1 MNTTKTIMWFRQDLR
16 ITDNPAL
23 NEACLKGD
31 IIPVF
36 IHDNVNHPNKQI
48 GSASKWWLH
57 QSLIS
62 LNNNLDGEL
71 ITLTGDPKKIIPE
84 LLSESGATSV
94 VWNRNYEPW
103 QIERDSTIKSTLEAD
118 GFNVSTF
125 NASLLWEPWKILNQ
139 SGLPYKV

>member
-1 MNTTKTIMWFRQDLR
+1 MWFRQDLR

-57 QSLIS
+57 QSLLS
-62 LNNNLDGEL
+62 LNNHLDGEL
-71 ITLTGDPKKIIPE
+71 ITLKGDPKKIIPE

-103 QIERDSTIKSTLEAD
+103 QIERDSTC
-118 GFNVSTF
+118 
-125 NASLLWEPWKILNQ
+125 LLYTSP
-139 SGLPYKV
+139 SPRD

>member
-1 MNTTKTIMWFRQDLR
+1 MWFRQDLR

-57 QSLIS
+57 QSLLS
-62 LNNNLDGEL
+62 SNNNLDGEL
-71 ITLTGDPKKIIPE
+71 ITLTGDQKLFLNYCQNQE
-84 LLSESGATSV
+84 LHQWFG
-94 VWNRNYEPW
+94 
-103 QIERDSTIKSTLEAD
+103 IEITNHGKLKEIRQ
-118 GFNVSTF
+118 
-125 NASLLWEPWKILNQ
+125 LNQ
-139 SGLPYKV
+139 H